1 MINDVR
7 KILNLCF
14 INRITGESKSIDKI
28 QRAHD
33 F

>member
-7 KILNLCF
+7 KILNLPF